1 VYHRYGQRLLDII
14 LTTLALVVFAP
25 VLLIVA
31 LLVRRKLGAPVFF
44 RQQRL
49 GRGGRPFSV
58 IKYRTMTGAR
68 DADGNLLPDAE
79 RMTRFGDFLRR
90 SSLDEL
96 PELLNVLRGEM
107 SLVGPRPLFV
117 HYAERYTPE
126 QMRRHAVRPGLTGWA
141 QVHGRNAIAWEEKF
155 AYDLWYVDHQSLLVD
170 LKIICLTVRQVLRR
184 SGISEAGHVTMTEYM
199 GVSPSTQQEIAA

>member
-58 IKYRTMTGAR
+58 IKFRTMTGAR

-117 HYAERYTPE
+117 RYAARYTPE
-126 QMRRHAVRPGLTGWA
+126 QMRRHTVRPGLTGWA
-141 QVHGRNAIAWEEKF
+141 QINGHNAISWEEKF
-155 AYDLWYVDHQSLLVD
+155 AHDLWYVDH
-170 LKIICLTVRQVLRR
+170 
-184 SGISEAGHVTMTEYM
+184 
-199 GVSPSTQQEIAA
+199 